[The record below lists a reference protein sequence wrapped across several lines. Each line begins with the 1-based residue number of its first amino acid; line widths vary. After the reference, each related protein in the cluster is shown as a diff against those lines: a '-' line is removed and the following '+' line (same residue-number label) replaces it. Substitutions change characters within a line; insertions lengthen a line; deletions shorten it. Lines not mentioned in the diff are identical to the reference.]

1 MGLKTTDYLV
11 KKFGIT
17 IPNVY
22 AVVNKLSVDGDNAI
36 AEFHVQ
42 TNRQRAFDEEPIETV
57 IVPFKINRAGN
68 LFAQAYEVAK
78 GVKQERVWDATLS
91 KINLID
97 TPMPFYGWEDDI
109 ENLPIEENGENIEEP
124 TAINGDDY
132 VETVFQNS

>member
-17 IPNVY
+17 IPNAY

-57 IVPFKINRAGN
+57 TVSFKINRSGN

-78 GVKQERVWDATLS
+78 GVKQERVWGAALG

-109 ENLPIEENGENIEEP
+109 ENLPIEENGGDIEEP
-124 TAINGDDY
+124 TDINGGDND
-132 VETVFQNS
+132 